1 MSYSV
6 ETIKI
11 DSLYTGDIIT
21 ATISGTHT
29 VDLSTSNIFVF
40 NLSAN
45 TTLEFTDAKQSAY
58 NFLVK
63 AGTYSIT
70 LGTASNWLLPD
81 GDNISATGSLVIS
94 GIYDGT
100 DMWVASQENYTNI

>member
-1 MSYSV
+1 MTYSV
-6 ETIKI
+6 ENIKI
-11 DSLYTGDIIT
+11 DSLYLGEVKT
-21 ATISGTHT
+21 ASISGAYA
-29 VDLSTSNIFVF
+29 VDLSSGNNFV
-40 NLSAN
+40 LTLTGA
-45 TTLEFTDAKQSAY
+45 TTLTYANPQKSTY
-58 NFLVK
+58 NFLIK

>member
-11 DSLYTGDIIT
+11 DKIYTGDIIS
-21 ATISGTHT
+21 ATISGTYT
-29 VDLSTSNIFVF
+29 IDLSTGNIHVL
-40 NLSAN
+40 NLSGNA
-45 TTLEFTDAKQSAY
+45 TLEYSNAKQSAY

-63 AGTYSIT
+63 ADTYSIT

-81 GDNISATGSLVIS
+81 GNNISATGSLVIS
-94 GIYDGT
+94 GIYDGA